1 VARSDEAILA
11 NYVVDGTL
19 KVIPRK
25 RSRKMLVLHWLVERF
40 ERGRDY
46 TEADVNRMIGE
57 VHDDFATLRRELF
70 DAHLMNRE
78 NGIYRRADE
87 ADRAPEA

>member
-46 TEADVNRMIGE
+46 TEA
-57 VHDDFATLRRELF
+57 
-70 DAHLMNRE
+70 AHLMNRE